1 MTIAQLK
8 AFHAVATESS
18 IQRAAESL
26 HISQPAVSIQ
36 IKAIE
41 QDCKNKLF
49 RRDGHEFKLTSS
61 GQALFGATGRLFR
74 AYKDAKDILASAYGG
89 MSGTLV
95 LGADG
100 PHVAL
105 DLVSRFQAENP
116 NVRVEM
122 ILANADTTWENLLN
136 LRVDAAIMAGAI
148 DDPRVKKRDICH
160 QSMVAL
166 LRHDHTLAGERQI
179 SMTTLAGHDLIFR
192 ESGSSTQQK
201 IDSTLRALGLQEQ
214 ARLEIGSREGMI
226 EAVKRGMGVGF
237 VYEKEVP
244 SDDHLTFIPITDMR
258 STNTDQLLCLKAQLT
273 NTFVK
278 SLFHIA

>member
-1 MTIAQLK
+1 
-8 AFHAVATESS
+8 
-18 IQRAAESL
+18 
-26 HISQPAVSIQ
+26 
-36 IKAIE
+36 
-41 QDCKNKLF
+41 
-49 RRDGHEFKLTSS
+49 
-61 GQALFGATGRLFR
+61 
-74 AYKDAKDILASAYGG
+74 

-116 NVRVEM
+116 DVRVEM
-122 ILANADTTWENLLN
+122 MLANADTTWENLLN
-136 LRVDAAIMAGAI
+136 LRVDAVIMAGAR
-148 DDPRVKKRDICH
+148 DDPRVKKRDICR

-166 LRHDHTLAGERQI
+166 LRHDHNLAGKRHISMATLA
-179 SMTTLAGHDLIFR
+179 SHDLIFR

-201 IDSTLRALGLQEQ
+201 INSTLQALGLHVQ
-214 ARLEIGSREGMI
+214 AKLEIGSREGVI

-244 SDDHLTFIPITDMR
+244 TDDRLTFIPVTDMKAI
-258 STNTDQLLCLKAQLT
+258 NTDQLLCMKAQLT

-278 SLFHIA
+278 SLFRIA